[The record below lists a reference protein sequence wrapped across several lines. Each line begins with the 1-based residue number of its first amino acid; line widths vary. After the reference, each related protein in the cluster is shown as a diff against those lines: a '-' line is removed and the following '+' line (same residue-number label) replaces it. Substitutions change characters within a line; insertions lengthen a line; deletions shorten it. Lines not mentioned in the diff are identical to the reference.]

1 LFPTDDHIIQGCRRG
16 DRKAQQALYEKYK
29 SMLFNVC
36 LRYASGW
43 HEAEDLLQE
52 GLIQVF
58 SNLYQYRP
66 TGPFGAWL
74 RKVMVNTAL
83 QHLRKKKR
91 MFETVEIEEV
101 AEDFEADENLFAR
114 YREEALI
121 QMLQR
126 LPEGYRAVFNLY
138 VMEDFSHKEIGEM
151 LGITESASR
160 SQLTRAKALLRRML
174 ERSVGIKENS

>member
-1 LFPTDDHIIQGCRRG
+1 
-16 DRKAQQALYEKYK
+16 
-29 SMLFNVC
+29 MLFNVC
-36 LRYASGW
+36 LRYTAGW

-52 GLIQVF
+52 GLVQIF

-66 TGPFGAWL
+66 TGPFGGWL

-101 AEDFEADENLFAR
+101 AQELEADENLFAQ
-114 YREEALI
+114 YRQEALVK
-121 QMLQR
+121 MLQR

-138 VMEDFSHKEIGEM
+138 VMEDFSHREIGEM

-160 SQLTRAKALLRRML
+160 SQLTRAKTMLRRML
-174 ERSVGIKENS
+174 ERSVGVERS

>member
-1 LFPTDDHIIQGCRRG
+1 
-16 DRKAQQALYEKYK
+16 
-29 SMLFNVC
+29 MLFNVC

-52 GLIQVF
+52 GLIQIF

-66 TGPFGAWL
+66 AGAFGAWL

-83 QHLRKKKR
+83 QYLRKKKR
-91 MFETVEIEEV
+91 MFEIVEIEEV

-114 YREEALI
+114 YREEALV

-126 LPEGYRAVFNLY
+126 LPEGYRAVFNLF

-151 LGITESASR
+151 LGIAESASR
-160 SQLTRAKALLRRML
+160 SQLTRAKAMLRRML
-174 ERSVGIKENS
+174 ERSVGIEI